1 MRGIG
6 CDPWRAD
13 DLSGGKSASNAE
25 GSATGVLLTTAHDFL
40 TPSTIGGIV
49 CFGAAVRICI
59 TRNRRAPR
67 KLARGN
73 GDAHNQHDSGAHTDA
88 LMATASVSDEA
99 SMKANTVEDVVSGIA
114 DRQGTTPGARGT

>member
-6 CDPWRAD
+6 CDPWRED
-13 DLSGGKSASNAE
+13 DLRGGKSASNAE

-67 KLARGN
+67 QLAEEMET
-73 GDAHNQHDSGAHTDA
+73 HT
-88 LMATASVSDEA
+88 T
-99 SMKANTVEDVVSGIA
+99 NTTLACI
-114 DRQGTTPGARGT
+114 PMH